1 MSVELTRISG
11 DQLAIFRAQDFVMS
25 SYYDDS
31 GALERTFMTLHSV
44 ELKDTRAESKD
55 VFRHSFV
62 RSHNNGVISS
72 EQPLISIRYVRRHRG
87 SMSSEMK
94 EMKPHPVESDLIQDG
109 TEHRPS
115 SFKKF
120 KPNLIPELWTVCVR
134 SVRARSARE
143 FQSNH
148 FILLSREYHF
158 KHSKLTRITHL

>member
-94 EMKPHPVESDLIQDG
+94 EMKPHPVESDL
-109 TEHRPS
+109 
-115 SFKKF
+115 
-120 KPNLIPELWTVCVR
+120 WTVCVR